1 VLGALAPRG
10 QARSGSSRRRKH
22 DDGGENNPEQGNDTD
37 PQDHQL
43 GILTDLD
50 RETKGSTFGVLEQL
64 LEARGALE
72 RSEAGRALET
82 LLAAPPQRAPAA
94 GSRDRGRGSDEPA
107 EQEISRSSPSCIPLH
122 GTIVPCASQPSG
134 TFCST

>member
-1 VLGALAPRG
+1 VRAL
-10 QARSGSSRRRKH
+10 SRRRRARSSSPRRRER
-22 DDGGENNPEQGNDTD
+22 DAGGENNPEQGENAD

-43 GILTDLD
+43 SILTDLD
-50 RETKGSTFGVLEQL
+50 RETTGSTFGVLEQL

-82 LLAAPPQRAPAA
+82 LLAAASQRAPAA
-94 GSRDRGRGSDEPA
+94 GSRDRSRASYEPT
-107 EQEISRSSPSCIPLH
+107 EQEISRSSPYCIPLH
-122 GTIVPCASQPSG
+122 GTIVPCASRPSV